1 MRFLR
6 HALKRLMSNLRAPRI
21 PLFPTTCPTR
31 YFLGGD
37 GSLRSAKG
45 SAALALDPAWQS
57 ASIESFTDV
66 TDDVMISLLLDTER
80 AQAQDYVSDDQRA
93 WELAVYK
100 QLSIDGYFAGRI
112 LLGTS
117 NQLLSWPLHPMSE
130 HWRQTVLAHRAH
142 VYSPQIRSIG
152 AQMHVAR
159 VVAQAGH
166 AGSRSQVTRGLS
178 VLRSA
183 FGDAVTEGIL
193 ADPNWTQLP
202 PSST

>member
-6 HALKRLMSNLRAPRI
+6 HALKRLMSNLRAPRV
-21 PLFPTTCPTR
+21 PLFPTTCPTCH
-31 YFLGGD
+31 FLGGD

-130 HWRQTVLAHRAH
+130 HGAKPF
-142 VYSPQIRSIG
+142 SPTERMCILLKFEASEPKCTW
-152 AQMHVAR
+152 
-159 VVAQAGH
+159 H
-166 AGSRSQVTRGLS
+166 AS
-178 VLRSA
+178 
-183 FGDAVTEGIL
+183 
-193 ADPNWTQLP
+193 
-202 PSST
+202 

>member
-6 HALKRLMSNLRAPRI
+6 HALKRLMSNLRAPRV
-21 PLFPTTCPTR
+21 PLFPTTCPTC

-100 QLSIDGYFAGRI
+100 QLLIDGSSPAESCSGHLINCFLGLSIRYQNIGAKPFSPTERMCI
-112 LLGTS
+112 LLKFEA
-117 NQLLSWPLHPMSE
+117 SE
-130 HWRQTVLAHRAH
+130 RNCTW
-142 VYSPQIRSIG
+142 
-152 AQMHVAR
+152 
-159 VVAQAGH
+159 H
-166 AGSRSQVTRGLS
+166 AS
-178 VLRSA
+178 
-183 FGDAVTEGIL
+183 
-193 ADPNWTQLP
+193 
-202 PSST
+202 

>member
-1 MRFLR
+1 MRFMR
-6 HALKRLMSNLRAPRI
+6 HALKRLMSNLRAPWV
-21 PLFPTTCPTR
+21 PLFPTTCPTC

-45 SAALALDPAWQS
+45 SAALALDPAW
-57 ASIESFTDV
+57 
-66 TDDVMISLLLDTER
+66 
-80 AQAQDYVSDDQRA
+80 QRA